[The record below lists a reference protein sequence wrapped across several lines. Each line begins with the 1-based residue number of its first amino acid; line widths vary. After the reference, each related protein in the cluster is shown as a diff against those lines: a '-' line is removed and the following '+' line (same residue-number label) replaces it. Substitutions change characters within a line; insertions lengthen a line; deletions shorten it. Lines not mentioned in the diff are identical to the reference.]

1 MANKVIQL
9 KDGSDNLF
17 PVSSVVRI
25 DNPWESLDTSKCT
38 IYDADNFLYV
48 SRDAKLVYFSCRF
61 VMKVNTT
68 GNIAVMKLKTS
79 YDAYKPIMY
88 SINNGGVFLA
98 NKTWDGQAGI
108 QVFFTSN
115 FNQIGVGIGAVAN
128 QGYIVQGMYFIA

>member
-68 GNIAVMKLKTS
+68 GNLSVFKLKS
-79 YDAYKPIMY
+79 AYDAYKPIMY
-88 SINNGGVFLA
+88 SVNNGGVYFA
-98 NKTWDGQAGI
+98 HKTWNSDGGI
-108 QVFFTSN
+108 QIFFGSN
-115 FNQIGVGIGAVAN
+115 IGNVGVGTGAVAN